1 MKRAGAV
8 YIQHKGCDFT
18 VWAPE
23 KEQVSLHIVFPE
35 ERTIPMQKDE
45 EGYFHASAEGVAP
58 GTRYFFTVNGKDFPD
73 PASCYQPE
81 GVHGP
86 SEVVDHDAWEWHDQ
100 QWRAPAFRDLV
111 MYELHVGAF
120 TKEGTLNAILPF
132 LGELAGTGINAIELM
147 PVNQFPGDHN
157 WGYDGVYP
165 YAVQHSYG
173 GPQALKQFVDA
184 CHQHGI
190 AVFLD
195 VIYNHMGPEGNYLS
209 QYAPYFSGIYSTPWG
224 EAINFD
230 GPWSDGVKAFFTD
243 NIIYWF
249 KYFHIDGV
257 RLDAIHYI
265 FDHNA
270 VNFWDIAY
278 QKVRN
283 LETQLGRKYY
293 MIAESDYNSPRV
305 VKHPDAGGLG
315 LDATWLDD
323 FHHALYVLLHPEGKK
338 RYVDYGTMEQLAKA
352 YTDGFVHSGEYVKAR
367 KRRHGASSA
376 GLPGDR
382 FIAFN
387 QNHDQVGNRPAG
399 ERLSVL
405 VNFERL
411 KLAAGALLLS
421 PYIPMLFM
429 GEEYGED
436 NPFFYFVDHGDE
448 GLIKAVQEGRRR
460 EFEGLL
466 PPGVAFPDPQ
476 SQETFQRSKLSW
488 EKRSSGRYRILLEW
502 YKVLIGLRRSNEVLQ
517 RFEKDSIRV
526 DLLAENGFVM
536 HRQCADTKQHLLCLF
551 NLSDSALSYTMPPYQ
566 QEWRLVLDSGEEKWR
581 EDKTPGRQPSTARI
595 YANSEMVMPP
605 CSLLVYG

>member
-8 YIQHKGCDFT
+8 YTQHKGCDFT

-23 KEQVSLHIVFPE
+23 KEQVQLHIVFPE
-35 ERTIPMQKDE
+35 ERRMPMQKDE
-45 EGYFHASAEGVAP
+45 EGYFHTSADGVMP
-58 GTRYFFTVNGKDFPD
+58 GARYFFSVNGKDFPD
-73 PASCYQPE
+73 PASAYQPE

-86 SEVVDHDAWEWHDQ
+86 SEVVDHDAWKWSDQ
-100 QWRAPAFRDLV
+100 QWRVPPFRDLV

-120 TKEGTLNAILPF
+120 TPEGTFEAMLPY
-132 LGELAGTGINAIELM
+132 LGELAATGINAIELM
-147 PVNQFPGDHN
+147 PVNQFPGNRN

-173 GPQALKQFVDA
+173 GPQAMKQFVDA

-195 VIYNHMGPEGNYLS
+195 VIYNHIGPEGSYLS
-209 QYAPYFSGIYSTPWG
+209 QYAPYFSGAYSTPWG
-224 EAINFD
+224 DAVNFD

-243 NIIYWF
+243 NIVYWLE
-249 KYFHIDGV
+249 YYHIDGV

-323 FHHALYVLLHPEGKK
+323 FHHALYVLLHPEGKA
-338 RYVDYGTMEQLAKA
+338 RYEDYGTMEQLAKA

-382 FIAFN
+382 FVAFN

-405 VNFERL
+405 VDFERL
-411 KLAAGALLLS
+411 KLAAGALFLS

-436 NPFFYFVDHGDE
+436 NPFFYFVDHSDE
-448 GLIKAVQEGRRR
+448 HLIRSVQEGRRK
-460 EFEGLL
+460 EFEEML
-466 PPGVAFPDPQ
+466 PPDAAFPDPQ
-476 SQETFQRSKLSW
+476 SPDTFKRSKLNW
-488 EKRSSGRYRILLEW
+488 EKRRSGRHRIMLEW
-502 YKVLIGLRRSNEVLQ
+502 YSALIQLRRSNKVLQ
-517 RFEKDSIRV
+517 CLEKDSIRI
-526 DLLAENGFVM
+526 DLLGENGFVI
-536 HRQCADTKQHLLCLF
+536 HRRCADTRQHLLCLF
-551 NLSDSALSYTMPPYQ
+551 NLSDTALGYTMPPYQ
-566 QEWRLVLDSGEEKWR
+566 QEWQLVLDSGEEKWMG
-581 EDKTPGRQPSTARI
+581 DATPGRQPSPARTC
-595 YANSEMVMPP
+595 ANSEMVMPP